1 MPSTCASQSDYS
13 DREVGWESTGMTSE
27 SPTSITAARDLAA
40 LAATEI
46 LGVTIVDLMTA
57 AAVKLGVWEGGED
70 TRDLAEARV
79 LITAIAGLVDAAA
92 PELGSHHAAPLRDGL
107 KELQLAFR
115 EMSDIPDLAGAGP
128 GEKYTGPVFRSPTR

>member
-1 MPSTCASQSDYS
+1 MSD
-13 DREVGWESTGMTSE
+13 E

-57 AAVKLGVWEGGED
+57 AAVKLGVYEGGED
-70 TRDLAEARV
+70 TRDLAEARI
-79 LITAIAGLVDAAA
+79 LITAIAGLIDAAA

-115 EMSDIPDLAGAGP
+115 ELSDIPDKPGSGP
-128 GEKYTGPVFRSPTR
+128 GEKYTGAVRRPMR